1 MQIANQTL
9 ANFSSDKLNNRK
21 ALSNTNNAV
30 ASPLQKSGNNDPAAA
45 EVFAERKIADPANST
60 YQATNLRDAMRHLSL
75 KYDVT
80 KITPKQVDEMSK
92 DLGESLKTYLKD
104 GATQDHQDAL
114 VFILNLAQFGQES
127 IDHARQNDYLVDVR
141 RDIGGDTKFD
151 FISATKSEIIDSRLY
166 GYNTAFNSK
175 RLDLQLSLFEDMAT
189 VNRSTMINGTLSSA
203 SLATLIRFQE
213 VI

>member
-1 MQIANQTL
+1 
-9 ANFSSDKLNNRK
+9 
-21 ALSNTNNAV
+21 
-30 ASPLQKSGNNDPAAA
+30 
-45 EVFAERKIADPANST
+45 
-60 YQATNLRDAMRHLSL
+60 
-75 KYDVT
+75 
-80 KITPKQVDEMSK
+80 
-92 DLGESLKTYLKD
+92 
-104 GATQDHQDAL
+104 
-114 VFILNLAQFGQES
+114 
-127 IDHARQNDYLVDVR
+127 VDVR

-151 FISATKSEIIDSRLY
+151 LISATKSEIIDSRLY